1 MSRMLGEHP
10 DVLSLFEFF
19 TGLDWDRRFT
29 SEPMSGREF
38 RDMVSAEQPVVTA
51 VLRRGYEVSEI
62 TYPFDGV
69 GRYQRDDPLP
79 WILVS
84 MLPRLGDDPDAL
96 YEQLTAELDS
106 APSLAPVDH
115 YRRMFEWLGRRFG
128 RRHWIER
135 SGSSVEYADELAR
148 LFPNA
153 RFVHLHRDGAETA
166 LSMREHHAYRL
177 PICLLYDAPLDD
189 GTPVSEL
196 PALDVNAA
204 PTGDDP
210 VTRILQSRPPGE
222 YFGRYWND
230 QIVKGMAA
238 LDGIAEE
245 RVLSVAFEELIGNPK
260 RWLSDIAE
268 FFELERESDGWIE
281 KGAALVRGVVP
292 TRADE
297 LSRDEYERLIDA
309 CAPGSRLLG
318 R

>member
-1 MSRMLGEHP
+1 MQKTNHDKPRDNQAQAKPIAAG
-10 DVLSLFEFF
+10 LSSLRLRQ
-19 TGLDWDRRFT
+19 G
-29 SEPMSGREF
+29 GR
-38 RDMVSAEQPVVTA
+38 
-51 VLRRGYEVSEI
+51 
-62 TYPFDGV
+62 
-69 GRYQRDDPLP
+69 
-79 WILVS
+79 
-84 MLPRLGDDPDAL
+84 
-96 YEQLTAELDS
+96 
-106 APSLAPVDH
+106 
-115 YRRMFEWLGRRFG
+115 
-128 RRHWIER
+128 
-135 SGSSVEYADELAR
+135 
-148 LFPNA
+148 
-153 RFVHLHRDGAETA
+153 
-166 LSMREHHAYRL
+166 
-177 PICLLYDAPLDD
+177 
-189 GTPVSEL
+189 
-196 PALDVNAA
+196 
-204 PTGDDP
+204 
-210 VTRILQSRPPGE
+210 RILQSRPPGE